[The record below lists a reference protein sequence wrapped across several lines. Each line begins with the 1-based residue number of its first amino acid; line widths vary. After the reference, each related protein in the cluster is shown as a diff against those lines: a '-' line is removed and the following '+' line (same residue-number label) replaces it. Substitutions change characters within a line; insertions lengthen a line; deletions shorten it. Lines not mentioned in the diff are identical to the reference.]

1 MLAHYLQYLNQI
13 NASLDKKLKF
23 IEGHLK
29 VHSES
34 LALRSKRNEILSSNI
49 ANAATPN
56 FKAKDLDFTQML
68 NNKMGFGEVKTSNQ
82 RHFKMAFGPNEQG
95 VKFRQNVTPSKDG
108 NTVEL
113 HVEQMQFS
121 ENVMRYQSSLEF
133 LNRKIAGLMSAIK
146 GE

>member
-13 NASLDKKLKF
+13 NANLDKKLKF

-56 FKAKDLDFTQML
+56 FKAKDLDFTEML

-82 RHFKMAFGPNEQG
+82 RHFKMAFGPNEPG

-133 LNRKIAGLMSAIK
+133 LNRKISGLMSAIK